1 MSFVN
6 FYLYVAGLFVFGA
19 QHEPI
24 MHAIFNQLKV
34 SFTMRAC
41 MHSMEIDQL
50 NVHLIFT
57 LSKET
62 CNHALGGTDYILH
75 IIEQF

>member
-1 MSFVN
+1 M
-6 FYLYVAGLFVFGA
+6 
-19 QHEPI
+19 HEPI
-24 MHAIFNQLKV
+24 SIFNQLKV

-62 CNHALGGTDYILH
+62 CNHALGGTHYVKSLDTH
-75 IIEQF
+75 N